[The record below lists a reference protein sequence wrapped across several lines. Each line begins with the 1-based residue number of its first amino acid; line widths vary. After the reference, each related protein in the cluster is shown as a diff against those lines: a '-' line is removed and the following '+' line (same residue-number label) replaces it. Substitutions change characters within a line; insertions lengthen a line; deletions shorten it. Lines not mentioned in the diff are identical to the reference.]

1 MTETVPFAD
10 PVALLQ
16 ALLAIP
22 SLSGEEA
29 AVADAVVAHVEAAS
43 VPGVRV
49 ARYGDNVVVT
59 LGNGPDGLLLNSH
72 LDVVPP
78 SADHPFDPFTPVIQG
93 GALYGRGSVD
103 AKASGATM
111 LTALLTLAADGFTPP
126 DGGRLVVALTTCEE
140 TGAAPSGLAVIRPHL
155 EPLAAALIGEPTQL
169 RPCIAQKGLL
179 ILRVE
184 AHGQTAHAARAHLG
198 DNAILRAAR
207 DLARLDGLTLGDAD
221 PHLGPPTLAVTT
233 IEGGT
238 ARNVVPDHC
247 TFHLDIRTTPALAH
261 DAVTRRLAGLLESD
275 VHVHSDRIIPVATPE
290 DARIVQAC
298 RAALPD
304 AAPFGSPTASDWIEV
319 PDLPV
324 VKIGPGRS
332 ERSHTPGERIAVA
345 ELPRAVDAYRR
356 IVQAYFAG

>member
-1 MTETVPFAD
+1 MPTTLDPAD

-16 ALLAIP
+16 ALIRFP

-29 AVADAVVAHVEAAS
+29 ATASFVVAHVEAAGA
-43 VPGVRV
+43 PGIAV
-49 ARYGDNVVVT
+49 ARHGDNVVVT
-59 LGNGPDGLLLNSH
+59 LGDGPDALLLNSH

-78 SADHPFDPFTPVIQG
+78 SADHPFDPFDPVIRDG
-93 GALYGRGSVD
+93 VLYGRGSVD

-111 LTALLTLAADGFTPP
+111 LTALLTLAAEGYAPP
-126 DGGRLVVALTTCEE
+126 GGRLVVALTTCEE
-140 TGAAPSGLAVIRPHL
+140 TGAAPSGLATIRPDL
-155 EPLAAALIGEPTQL
+155 PPLSAALIGEPTEL

-184 AHGQTAHAARAHLG
+184 ARGQTAHAARAHLG

-221 PHLGPPTLAVTT
+221 PYLGPPTLTVTT

-238 ARNVVPDHC
+238 ARNVVPDRC
-247 TFHLDIRTTPALAH
+247 TFHLDIRTTPAQAH
-261 DAVTRRLAGLLESD
+261 AAVTRQIAALLESD
-275 VHVHSDRIIPVATPE
+275 VHVHSDRIVPVATPE
-290 DARIVQAC
+290 EARIVRAC
-298 RAALPD
+298 RAALPG

-319 PDLPV
+319 PGLPV

-332 ERSHTPGERIAVA
+332 ERSHTPEERIAVA

-356 IVQAYFAG
+356 IVQAYFDAR